1 MANRQN
7 LNPPIRSASE
17 AREMGKK
24 GGIASGK
31 ARRARSSM
39 AQLARQIADSPITS
53 DKTKRT
59 LEALGIEDEDLT
71 NSAVVVASV
80 FKGATS
86 GDIKAIEKWQ
96 ELTEVVAKDDK
107 PYELPARVLGKA
119 FVDINRNIEP
129 NKTYIFKGGRGGLK
143 SSFISLKIVEL
154 IKNNPDMH
162 ACVVRKVGSTLKDSV
177 YSQMKWAINVL
188 GLDEEFKYRTATEVV
203 AFVNVEDMYDYL
215 GTAPIT
221 VQTQSGITY
230 LENFMGYRTVF
241 LCGSD
246 QIASG
251 TVIAVPR
258 ENIDLY
264 YIDPSDS
271 DFARAGLQ
279 FTTDGETNLIGFHTE
294 GKYSHAVSEAYA
306 IMGMVLFA
314 EYLNGIA
321 VITVQ

>member
-1 MANRQN
+1 MAVKQNTTVMANMASV
-7 LNPPIRSASE
+7 NPREIDFVTRFERNWRALMDIMGISRPIRKVN
-17 AREMGKK
+17 G
-24 GGIASGK
+24 
-31 ARRARSSM
+31 
-39 AQLARQIADSPITS
+39 
-53 DKTKRT
+53 TKLVSR
-59 LEALGIEDEDLT
+59 
-71 NSAVVVASV
+71 VASV
-80 FKGATS
+80 TLQSGAVAE
-86 GDIKAIEKWQ
+86 GDEIPYSQATVTEVPYADITIEKYAKAVSIESISKYGYDIAIEKTDDEFLN
-96 ELTEVVAKDDK
+96 ELQSVVMAKFYTYLGTGTLTDTASTFQSALAK
-107 PYELPARVLGKA
+107 AKGKVLNA
-119 FVDINRNIEP
+119 FQN
-129 NKTYIFKGGRGGLK
+129 
-143 SSFISLKIVEL
+143 
-154 IKNNPDMH
+154 MH
-162 ACVVRKVGSTLKDSV
+162 
-177 YSQMKWAINVL
+177 
-188 GLDEEFKYRTATEVV
+188 RTATEVV

>member
-1 MANRQN
+1 MAVKQNTTVMANMASV
-7 LNPPIRSASE
+7 NPREIDFVTRFERNWRALMDIMGISRPIRKVN
-17 AREMGKK
+17 G
-24 GGIASGK
+24 
-31 ARRARSSM
+31 
-39 AQLARQIADSPITS
+39 
-53 DKTKRT
+53 TKLVSR
-59 LEALGIEDEDLT
+59 
-71 NSAVVVASV
+71 VASV
-80 FKGATS
+80 TLQSGAVAE
-86 GDIKAIEKWQ
+86 GDEIPYSQATVTEVPYADITIEKYAKAVSIESISKYGYDIAIEKTDDEFLN
-96 ELTEVVAKDDK
+96 ELQSVVMAKFYTYLGTGTLTDTATTFQSALAK
-107 PYELPARVLGKA
+107 AKGKVLNA
-119 FVDINRNIEP
+119 FQN
-129 NKTYIFKGGRGGLK
+129 
-143 SSFISLKIVEL
+143 
-154 IKNNPDMH
+154 MH
-162 ACVVRKVGSTLKDSV
+162 
-177 YSQMKWAINVL
+177 
-188 GLDEEFKYRTATEVV
+188 RTATEVV

>member
-1 MANRQN
+1 MAVKQNTTVMANMASV
-7 LNPPIRSASE
+7 NPREIDFVTRFERNWRALMDIMGISRPIRKVN
-17 AREMGKK
+17 G
-24 GGIASGK
+24 
-31 ARRARSSM
+31 
-39 AQLARQIADSPITS
+39 
-53 DKTKRT
+53 TKLVSR
-59 LEALGIEDEDLT
+59 
-71 NSAVVVASV
+71 VASV
-80 FKGATS
+80 TLQSGAVAE
-86 GDIKAIEKWQ
+86 GDEIPYSQATVTEVPYADITIEKYAKAVSIESISKYGYDIAIEKTDDEFLN
-96 ELTEVVAKDDK
+96 ELQSVVMAKFYTYLGTGTLTDTATTFQSALAK
-107 PYELPARVLGKA
+107 AKGKVLNA
-119 FVDINRNIEP
+119 FQN
-129 NKTYIFKGGRGGLK
+129 
-143 SSFISLKIVEL
+143 
-154 IKNNPDMH
+154 MH
-162 ACVVRKVGSTLKDSV
+162 
-177 YSQMKWAINVL
+177 
-188 GLDEEFKYRTATEVV
+188 RTATEVV

-321 VITVQ
+321 VITVH

>member
-1 MANRQN
+1 MAVKQNTTVMANMASV
-7 LNPPIRSASE
+7 NPREIDFVTRFERNWRALMDIMGISRPIRKVN
-17 AREMGKK
+17 G
-24 GGIASGK
+24 
-31 ARRARSSM
+31 
-39 AQLARQIADSPITS
+39 
-53 DKTKRT
+53 TKLVSR
-59 LEALGIEDEDLT
+59 
-71 NSAVVVASV
+71 VASV
-80 FKGATS
+80 TLQSGAVAE
-86 GDIKAIEKWQ
+86 GDEIPYSQATVTEVPYADITIEKYAKAVSIESISKYGYDIAIEKTDDEFLN
-96 ELTEVVAKDDK
+96 ELQSVVMAKFYTYLGTGTLTDTATTFQSALAK
-107 PYELPARVLGKA
+107 AKGKVLNA
-119 FVDINRNIEP
+119 FQN
-129 NKTYIFKGGRGGLK
+129 
-143 SSFISLKIVEL
+143 
-154 IKNNPDMH
+154 MH
-162 ACVVRKVGSTLKDSV
+162 
-177 YSQMKWAINVL
+177 
-188 GLDEEFKYRTATEVV
+188 RTATEVV

-230 LENFMGYRTVF
+230 LEKFMGYRTVF